1 MARYF
6 GDGDDVCVLDAN
18 GALTRPFVTAQAG
31 EVATRGQD
39 AHLGIQH
46 SAAHF
51 AVDGDTD
58 GHLEVALASEQPA
71 RDAPAAGSP
80 GRTSGHASPPTPT
93 RATTSETFCA
103 SKLPQ
108 PVDPERLSASAL
120 PALPSLGQQ
129 CSRQLA
135 RGS

>member
-80 GRTSGHASPPTPT
+80 RHGRDLWTRFSSHAHTSNNVGNVL
-93 RATTSETFCA
+93 R
-103 SKLPQ
+103 Q
-108 PVDPERLSASAL
+108 QVASACR
-120 PALPSLGQQ
+120 S
-129 CSRQLA
+129 
-135 RGS
+135 

>member
-1 MARYF
+1 MAGYF
-6 GDGDDVCVLDAN
+6 GDGDDVCVLDAH

-51 AVDGDTD
+51 TVDGDAD

-71 RDAPAAGSP
+71 RDTTAAGSP
-80 GRTSGHASPPTPT
+80 RHGRDGPLDTILLHAHKSNVGNVLRQQVASGCRFLSVSAHLLSLHCPP
-93 RATTSETFCA
+93 
-103 SKLPQ
+103 
-108 PVDPERLSASAL
+108 
-120 PALPSLGQQ
+120 
-129 CSRQLA
+129 
-135 RGS
+135 